1 MSAATLI
8 FGADSPAP
16 RQTLAFSL
24 SLVLHLAFAF
34 VILMSIRREVPA
46 PPLEI
51 SIFEG
56 LKGPAASPPPGEKS
70 AEPGPVGPPPE
81 EVKPAEAPKAPPA
94 SRVKA
99 VARHH
104 PAPRPLPV
112 ERPVEEQRLLA
123 ALKKS
128 GPAPATQAFEGVQ
141 SGIALREAPSE
152 GASPTGTLGTARSEA
167 DVAVGSVVVTG
178 TQMTG
183 SLGAGVG
190 SVALPG
196 PGGRG
201 SGWSSGSGNTG
212 AGGGGRGRGG
222 FSVSGAGAGG
232 AGRSYA
238 SIWEWTQ
245 RYLAGLRSAYNNEL
259 LNDAA
264 LRGLIVVRY
273 EILGSG
279 AIGEVTMV
287 SSQLRDP
294 HLEQEVL
301 NQIRGWRYSPEPTGT
316 VVVTWPFSFRPP
328 S

>member
-1 MSAATLI
+1 
-8 FGADSPAP
+8 
-16 RQTLAFSL
+16 
-24 SLVLHLAFAF
+24 
-34 VILMSIRREVPA
+34 MSIRREVPA

-190 SVALPG
+190 SVALPR

-201 SGWSSGSGNTG
+201 SGWSSDAAT
-212 AGGGGRGRGG
+212 RGRGAAVG
-222 FSVSGAGAGG
+222 DAAASRFRAPVPAERAAATPRSGS
-232 AGRSYA
+232 GRSA
-238 SIWEWTQ
+238 ISRGSARLTTTNSSTTP
-245 RYLAGLRSAYNNEL
+245 RSVA
-259 LNDAA
+259 
-264 LRGLIVVRY
+264 
-273 EILGSG
+273 
-279 AIGEVTMV
+279 
-287 SSQLRDP
+287 
-294 HLEQEVL
+294 
-301 NQIRGWRYSPEPTGT
+301 
-316 VVVTWPFSFRPP
+316 
-328 S
+328 

>member
-16 RQTLAFSL
+16 RHTLAFSL

-34 VILMSIRREVPA
+34 VILTSIRREVPA
-46 PPLEI
+46 PPLEV

-56 LKGPAASPPPGEKS
+56 PKGPASPPPGEKS

-81 EVKPAEAPKAPPA
+81 EVRPAEAPKAPPA
-94 SRVKA
+94 PRVKA
-99 VARHH
+99 VARPH
-104 PAPRPLPV
+104 PAPKPLPV
-112 ERPVEEQRLLA
+112 ERPVEEQRLLT

-128 GPAPATQAFEGVQ
+128 GPAPT
-141 SGIALREAPSE
+141 S
-152 GASPTGTLGTARSEA
+152 TLGTARSEA

-196 PGGRG
+196 PGGGG
-201 SGWSSGSGNTG
+201 SGWNSGSGNTG
-212 AGGGGRGRGG
+212 AGGGGTGRGG

-259 LNDAA
+259 LNDTA

-301 NQIRGWRYSPEPTGT
+301 HQIRGWRYPPEPTGT